1 MNNIKFYALRNKDTG
16 IFSNVFMGRDD
27 KVAAQF
33 MLNELQ
39 AVMNEAEKQKVDHVK
54 LLDNFRKESIYK
66 IAEFN
71 PESGL
76 FDNDMIELVDLKD
89 LQYIKKEEK
98 KDEQV
103 IPN

>member
-1 MNNIKFYALRNKDTG
+1 MNNIKFYALRNKETG

-27 KVAAQF
+27 KVAAKF
-33 MLNELQ
+33 MVNQLNLVIDEGL
-39 AVMNEAEKQKVDHVK
+39 KQKLDPVK

-76 FDNDMIELVDLKD
+76 FENDMIELVDLKD
-89 LQYIKKEEK
+89 LQYKKNEGKEN
-98 KDEQV
+98 EQE
-103 IPN
+103 ISN